1 MDISIDITTGT
12 LKDRISS
19 SRING
24 ITSLT
29 LRGSING
36 DDIEFI
42 RRHTGGY
49 DSVDFRQAGPLEM
62 LDLSRCRFT
71 PGGIYKTT
79 EFMGHY
85 KGSIEQFFQM
95 WTPNE
100 YGGAGYGLLLTNSDE
115 ISNEMFLK
123 CYKLKKIFLPENI
136 KRIGNLTFYRCNN
149 LEIVYIGNEVE
160 SIGEF
165 AFYNTFRLK
174 EIHISSI
181 KPPVL
186 SKFAFRNPKYHNH
199 PSTNPK
205 NKITLYV
212 PRGSSSDYWLQ
223 WGIDNVIEE

>member
-1 MDISIDITTGT
+1 M
-12 LKDRISS
+12 DRIPS

-36 DDIEFI
+36 NDIEFI
-42 RRHTGGY
+42 RCCTGGY
-49 DSVDFRQAGPLEM
+49 DYDDLRQVGPLEA
-62 LDLSRCRFT
+62 LDLSKCKFT

-85 KGSIEQFFQM
+85 NGSIEHFFEM
-95 WTPNE
+95 GYPTE
-100 YGGAGYGLLLTNSDE
+100 YRGIGYYGLKLTNSDE
-115 ISNEMFLK
+115 ISNEMFLN

-136 KRIGNLTFYRCNN
+136 KRIGNLTFYRCDN
-149 LEIVYIGNEVE
+149 LETVYIGNKLE

-186 SKFAFRNPKYHNH
+186 SKFAFGNPKYHGL

-205 NKITLYV
+205 NRITLYV
-212 PRGSSSDYWLQ
+212 PKGSSSDYWLQ